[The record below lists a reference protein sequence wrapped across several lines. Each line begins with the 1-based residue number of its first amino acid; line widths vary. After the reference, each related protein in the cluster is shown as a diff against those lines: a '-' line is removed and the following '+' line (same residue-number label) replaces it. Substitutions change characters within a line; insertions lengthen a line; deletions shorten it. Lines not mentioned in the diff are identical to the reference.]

1 MRRLISGCLLALA
14 LVASSHAQ
22 TPLFL
27 DVQPS
32 LPGGSP
38 PPTVNAYYDVE
49 IDFDALR
56 HAPEELEIAL
66 PDGEMFIAKQTQF
79 LYRAGYLSREEW
91 DPPGTP
97 PIYPHPGLPND
108 QFSYRW
114 VGGNSQYDVALTVIE
129 GRLTGPIYRNQAL
142 WHPAPRLG
150 RVPHG
155 GCSSGRL
162 CRLCGRGRAEKR
174 TA

>member
-66 PDGEMFIAKQTQF
+66 PDGEMFIAEQTARNGI
-79 LYRAGYLSREEW
+79 LRVRRRSIRIRACPTISSVTAGSVAILN
-91 DPPGTP
+91 TM
-97 PIYPHPGLPND
+97 LP
-108 QFSYRW
+108 
-114 VGGNSQYDVALTVIE
+114 
-129 GRLTGPIYRNQAL
+129 
-142 WHPAPRLG
+142 
-150 RVPHG
+150 
-155 GCSSGRL
+155 
-162 CRLCGRGRAEKR
+162 
-174 TA
+174 